1 MSVKNL
7 GTDWID
13 LILIDVVTLSTV
25 VTNLMLLLPTNSAF
39 LALNPIPP
47 SPPFLI

>member
-13 LILIDVVTLSTV
+13 LILINVVTLSIV
-25 VTNLMLLLPTNSAF
+25 VTNLMPLLPTNSVF